1 MLLDP
6 RRAFLAKSS
15 NFFNLKVSRSFENSC
30 APKVNRQFSSELQRK
45 IFAKCDKIS
54 WRLNKILKTL
64 NDLLK
69 LETQQKLVIN
79 SAKERLKHGD

>member
-1 MLLDP
+1 MSRNSLIITSDT
-6 RRAFLAKSS
+6 RAVNSTAE
-15 NFFNLKVSRSFENSC
+15 NLKE
-30 APKVNRQFSSELQRK
+30 

-79 SAKERLKHGD
+79 SAKESLKHWE